1 MGTKTG
7 KLTALTVA
15 AVAKGKT
22 RRYYSDGAGLYLQ
35 VSPGGA
41 SWVFRYRVDGRLREM
56 GLGSFGAIGLADARQ
71 RAQECWR
78 QRLDGKDPIEARRAE
93 RMKAKIEA
101 ARSMTF
107 RQCAD
112 AYFEAHRASWRSS
125 KHAVQWR
132 SSLAT
137 HAARVFGDLPV
148 ADVDLALVLKVIEP
162 LWSTKPETANRVRGR
177 IEAVLDWA
185 KVRGYRTSDN
195 PARWRGH
202 LESLLPARSKIRRI
216 EHHPALPYP
225 EIGSFMVELRRQEGV
240 AARALEFTILTAG
253 RSGEVNDA
261 RWNEIDI
268 AERLWAIPAE
278 RMKGRKEHRVPL
290 SDAVLTILEMMRAIR
305 TGDFIFPGRKTGRPI
320 AGIAMWTLLK
330 RMGRGALTV
339 HGFRSTFRDWC
350 AERTTFPA
358 EVAEMALAHT
368 VGDRV
373 EAAYRRG
380 DLFQKRRQLLD
391 AWAKFC
397 TTSPA
402 AGQVVPIRQPAAPK

>member
-1 MGTKTG
+1 MGAKTG
-7 KLTALTVA
+7 KLTARTVA
-15 AVAKGKT
+15 AVAKGKA

-41 SWVFRYRVDGRLREM
+41 SWVFRYRMVGRLREM
-56 GLGSFGAIGLADARQ
+56 GLGSFDAIGLADARQ
-71 RAQECWR
+71 RAQDCRR
-78 QRLDGKDPIEARRAE
+78 QRLDGMDPIEARRAE
-93 RMKAKIEA
+93 RMKAKLEA

-137 HAARVFGDLPV
+137 YAAQVFGDIPA

-162 LWSTKPETANRVRGR
+162 LWSTKPETASRVRGR

-185 KVRGYRTSDN
+185 KIRGYRTGEN

-202 LESLLPARSKIRRI
+202 LERLLPARSKIRRI
-216 EHHPALPYP
+216 KHHPALPYP
-225 EIGSFMVELRRQEGV
+225 EIGSFMVELRQQQGV

-268 AERLWAIPAE
+268 AERLWTIPAE
-278 RMKGRKEHRVPL
+278 RMKAGKEHRVPL
-290 SDAVLTILEMMRAIR
+290 SDAALAILEKMRAIR
-305 TGDFIFPGRKTGRPI
+305 TGDFIFPGGKIGRPI
-320 AGIAMWTLLK
+320 AGIAMWTLLQH
-330 RMGRGALTV
+330 MGRGALTV

-368 VGDRV
+368 VSDKV

-380 DLFQKRRQLLD
+380 DLFQKRRQLSG
-391 AWAKFC
+391 AWARFC
-397 TTSPA
+397 GTAPA
-402 AGQVVPIRQPAAPK
+402 TGSI

>member
-7 KLTALTVA
+7 KLNALTAV
-15 AVAKGKT
+15 AVAKGRT
-22 RRYYSDGAGLYLQ
+22 QRYYSDGAGLYLQ

-41 SWVFRYRVDGRLREM
+41 SWVFRYRVRGRLREM
-56 GLGSFGAIGLADARQ
+56 GLGSFDTIGLADARQ
-71 RAQECWR
+71 RAQECRR
-78 QRLDGKDPIEARRAE
+78 QRLDGKDPIEVRRAE
-93 RMKAKIEA
+93 RIKAKLEA

-137 HAARVFGDLPV
+137 YAGLVFGDLPV

-162 LWSTKPETANRVRGR
+162 LWSTKPETASRVRGR

-185 KVRGYRTSDN
+185 KVRGYRTGEN

-202 LESLLPARSKIRRI
+202 LESLLPARNKVRRI

-225 EIGSFMVELRRQEGV
+225 EIDRFMFELRQQQGV

-253 RSGEVNDA
+253 RSGEVNNA
-261 RWNEIDI
+261 RWSEINI
-268 AERLWAIPAE
+268 AERCWTIPAE
-278 RMKGRKEHRVPL
+278 RMKAGKEHRVPL
-290 SDAVLTILEMMRAIR
+290 SDAALAILEEMRAIR
-305 TGDFIFPGRKTGRPI
+305 TGDFIFPGSKTGRPI
-320 AGIAMWTLLK
+320 AGIAMWTLLQH
-330 RMGRGALTV
+330 MGRGGLTV

-368 VGDRV
+368 VADAV
-373 EAAYRRG
+373 ERAYRRS
-380 DLFQKRRQLLD
+380 DLFQKRRQLAE
-391 AWAKFC
+391 AWAKYC
-397 TTSPA
+397 VAPPPA
-402 AGQVVPIRQPAAPK
+402 GRVVSLGGSV